1 MDFHAAFFNLRKVGG
16 SMAEVDSLEIAIKA
30 QATQAN
36 NALDKLVNNLTRLS
50 NSLMSVNTS
59 GLNGLSNGVTKLS
72 NAMAGISTVKTA
84 DFTRVANGITKIS
97 SIDTANLNRSASAI
111 GMLGKALT
119 PLTASSASDRV
130 TALAKAISQLGYK
143 SSTKAIDNIPKLAKA
158 MKQLITTLSGA
169 PKVSQNLID
178 MTNALAQFARTGA
191 SGGNAAKAL
200 ANNFT
205 SFGSTAVKA
214 KKHTFSLASAFGKLY
229 ASYWLLIRGAGKLKE
244 AINISSALTEVQN
257 VVVNTFGQ
265 YTDSLEKFSKNAIQ
279 QYGIS
284 ELTAK
289 QTASRYQAMGIAMGV
304 PIQKMSDMSIALT
317 KLSADMASFYN
328 VEQSQV
334 QQSLQSIFT
343 GETEPLRRYGLNIDQ
358 TTLKEWAL
366 KEGLDA
372 DISSMTQ
379 MEKTMLRYQ
388 YVMQNTANVQGDFA
402 RTADTWANQLRI
414 LREQFKALGAIWGN
428 AFINMLKPLVKALNT
443 AMQAVIKFSETVV
456 NALGVIFGWKIE
468 MQSGAIAEDYDTAA
482 GSADDLAANTGKA
495 ADNAKKLKQQ
505 LQGFDKLNNLTTTQD
520 SGTGKGKGSGTGGAA
535 GGASGGNLK
544 FNVKETESLYKSK
557 IKTLEG
563 LGKYIGNSLS
573 KAMESIKWDKV
584 YAKAKSFGKGLAQF
598 LNGLISPRLFGNV
611 GKTIAG
617 ALNTAIY
624 AALSFGTTF
633 NWKNLGNSIATGINK
648 FFDTFDFAALAQ
660 TINVWVQGIWDTLTT
675 AIKKIKWEKVLE
687 GITDFLKNLD
697 LKTLSIVI
705 GALVIRKILKLKL
718 GAKLLS
724 WIGSTVSAKI
734 VGSIAQK
741 LGVEASWSAVG
752 QTILTKIGTTIAT
765 SFVSLGGL
773 GGIMTMDI
781 GTILG
786 AGTLAEIGL
795 FAGTAI
801 IGGIVAAIFGWNVGQ
816 TINEKLTGEKID
828 MSFSEQ
834 MTEIKNSFSD
844 GSWRE
849 ALKLWG
855 DDIYNG
861 FLAVSESEDQ
871 LMKPVKDGLNEVRGM
886 FSDGQFGEAMS
897 LWGQD
902 IYDGFLS
909 VSQSQDNFMKPFKD
923 KYNEVKGLFTDG
935 QFGTA
940 MGAWGDDI
948 KLKLNNVKDSF
959 LLTWDNIKLGVK
971 SAWQATV
978 DGLKEIWNKF
988 ASWLNEKLSF
998 DIPPINIAGKELFGG
1013 THIDLG
1019 KIPTF
1024 ASGGYVPKQ
1033 YSLLMAGENGIPEI
1047 AGTVGGKAAV
1057 AGGAEITGIK
1067 EAILQASNSEMALM
1081 RQQNTLLQGILA
1093 KEFGISQSEIGKAA
1107 RSYAK
1112 DYNQR
1117 TGKDAYSF
1125 A

>member
-1 MDFHAAFFNLRKVGG
+1 VDFHAAFFNLRKVGG

-119 PLTASSASDRV
+119 PLTASGASDRV

-334 QQSLQSIFT
+334 QQNLQSIFT
-343 GETEPLRRYGLNIDQ
+343 GETEPMRKYGIDL
-358 TTLKEWAL
+358 TNATLKEWAL

-505 LQGFDKLNNLTTTQD
+505 LQGFDKLNNLTTNQGSD
-520 SGTGKGKGSGTGGAA
+520 SGTGKGSGAGGAT

-544 FNVKETESLYKSK
+544 FNVKETESFYKSK

-584 YAKAKSFGKGLAQF
+584 YKKAKAFGTGLAQF

-633 NWKNLGNSIATGINK
+633 NWKNLGNSIAKGINK
-648 FFDTFDFAALAQ
+648 FFDTFDFAAFGK
-660 TINVWVQGIWDTLTT
+660 TVNTWVHGIWTTLTT
-675 AIKKIKWEKVLE
+675 AIKKIKWENVLK
-687 GITDFLKNLD
+687 GITDFLGELD
-697 LKTLSIVI
+697 LETVSIILGVI
-705 GALVIRKILKLKL
+705 TIKGIK
-718 GAKLLS
+718 KLLFS
-724 WIGSTVSAKI
+724 EKFKKWLGEKASKVI
-734 VGSIAQK
+734 VKAIASK
-741 LGVEASWSAVG
+741 LGVEATWSVVG
-752 QTILTKIGTTIAT
+752 KTILTK
-765 SFVSLGGL
+765 V
-773 GGIMTMDI
+773 GGIFAGI
-781 GTILG
+781 GAKIGATINMAIASAG
-786 AGTLAEIGL
+786 GMQAIIAAGTLIAETL
-795 FAGTAI
+795 FAGIA
-801 IGGIVAAIFGWNVGQ
+801 AAIAGWNLGQ
-816 TINEKLTGEKID
+816 WLNEKLTGEKID

-844 GSWRE
+844 GSWKE

-923 KYNEVKGLFTDG
+923 KYNEVKGLFADG
-935 QFGTA
+935 QFGAA

-988 ASWLNEKLSF
+988 ATWLNEKLSF

-1047 AGTVGGKAAV
+1047 AGTVGGKTAV

-1067 EAILQASNSEMALM
+1067 EAILQASSNEMALL

-1093 KEFGISQSEIGKAA
+1093 KEFGISQSDVGKAA

>member
-1 MDFHAAFFNLRKVGG
+1 
-16 SMAEVDSLEIAIKA
+16 MAEIDSLEISIKA

-59 GLNGLSNGVTKLS
+59 GLNGLSNGVARLS

-84 DFTRVANGITKIS
+84 DFTRVASGITKIS

-119 PLTASSASDRV
+119 PLTASGAPDRV

-334 QQSLQSIFT
+334 QQNLQSIFT
-343 GETEPLRRYGLNIDQ
+343 GETEPMRKYGIDL
-358 TTLKEWAL
+358 TNATLKEWAL

-544 FNVKETESLYKSK
+544 FNVKETESLYKSR

-584 YAKAKSFGKGLAQF
+584 YKKAKAFGTGLAQF

-633 NWKNLGNSIATGINK
+633 KWKNLGNSIATGINK
-648 FFDTFDFAALAQ
+648 FFDTFDFAAFGK
-660 TINVWVQGIWDTLTT
+660 TVNTWVHGIWTTLTT
-675 AIKKIKWEKVLE
+675 AIKKIKWENVLK
-687 GITDFLKNLD
+687 GITDFLGELD
-697 LKTLSIVI
+697 LETVSIILGVI
-705 GALVIRKILKLKL
+705 TIKGIK
-718 GAKLLS
+718 KLLFS
-724 WIGSTVSAKI
+724 EKFKKWLGEKASKVI
-734 VGSIAQK
+734 VKAIASK
-741 LGVEASWSAVG
+741 LGVEATWSVVG
-752 QTILTKIGTTIAT
+752 KTILTK
-765 SFVSLGGL
+765 V
-773 GGIMTMDI
+773 GGI
-781 GTILG
+781 
-786 AGTLAEIGL
+786 
-795 FAGTAI
+795 FAGIA
-801 IGGIVAAIFGWNVGQ
+801 AAIAGWNLGQ
-816 TINEKLTGEKID
+816 WLNEKLTGEKID

-844 GSWRE
+844 GSWKE

-902 IYDGFLS
+902 IYNGFLS
-909 VSQSQDNFMKPFKD
+909 VSQAQDNFMKPFKD

-935 QFGTA
+935 QFGAA

-959 LLTWDNIKLGVK
+959 LMTWDNIKLGVK

-988 ASWLNEKLSF
+988 ATWLNEKLSF

-1047 AGTVGGKAAV
+1047 AGTVGGKTAV

-1067 EAILQASNSEMALM
+1067 DAILQASNSEMALM

-1093 KEFGISQSEIGKAA
+1093 KEFGISQSDVGKAA